1 VFREV
6 LQDIVRRADGCLG
19 ALIMGTDGISVEK
32 VWQPDAAATNL
43 EVAVAE
49 FASLIK
55 NARRANGEMGL
66 GQLQEATF
74 SSDGGV
80 FILRFASRDYFIAA
94 VLSPT
99 GNFGRARYELSRA
112 ELLLKKELSV

>member
-1 VFREV
+1 
-6 LQDIVRRADGCLG
+6 
-19 ALIMGTDGISVEK
+19 MGTDGISVEK